1 MSKAATAATKM
12 SAVAIVASVT
22 QAIMLALSTRRHKL
36 TAVHVWLDNNNS
48 PVKRRTLLPRR
59 RVFIFVW
66 NFFFKKRKKRKEIS
80 TSNGID
86 TVENETFWRAL
97 AQFIFFKK
105 QKNWEEAAAS
115 TRLMMICNGAKD
127 GFGHTFSAPNPLIK
141 LTSSRQT
148 NNNTRRPSIVPV
160 CGRQTNSS
168 DKFVLLS
175 SGWNDVLGRIITPNS
190 LPDAHS

>member
-1 MSKAATAATKM
+1 MQISLNSFRGETPGQRNLICEFFFSIGSNVWKWRGCRAGREDEDTWWCPFLGRTVMSKAATAATKM

-80 TSNGID
+80 NRKHRHSGKRNL
-86 TVENETFWRAL
+86 L
-97 AQFIFFKK
+97 ARTGSVHF
-105 QKNWEEAAAS
+105 
-115 TRLMMICNGAKD
+115 L
-127 GFGHTFSAPNPLIK
+127 
-141 LTSSRQT
+141 
-148 NNNTRRPSIVPV
+148 
-160 CGRQTNSS
+160 
-168 DKFVLLS
+168 
-175 SGWNDVLGRIITPNS
+175 
-190 LPDAHS
+190 